1 MPAFRAAFSL
11 MQVQGN
17 QIASVCL
24 EQKQSC
30 MRTEQRSQLARKV
43 PHRLCAGLRK
53 TRRGRLCTASARRTW
68 QAGKK
73 LWQAALE
80 PTRVIA
86 EETRKAKPAAVT
98 PSCPGKKM
106 RPVLQSMVQPSR
118 TGVLTKMHRFHS
130 HSPVT
135 VVIDESANLRG
146 LPGLPAS
153 ARNHRKPGPRILS
166 EQSCLK
172 PPC

>member
-30 MRTEQRSQLARKV
+30 MRTEQRSQLAREV
-43 PHRLCAGLRK
+43 PHRLCADVRK
-53 TRRGRLCTASARRTW
+53 TRRGRLCTASARRAW

-86 EETRKAKPAAVT
+86 EETRKQNPRLSRLRARGKRCGQCCNLWFSCRAQAFSPKCIASILTLLLRWLLMNQLTCEDYQVFLRPRAMIASPALAHFR
-98 PSCPGKKM
+98 S
-106 RPVLQSMVQPSR
+106 
-118 TGVLTKMHRFHS
+118 S
-130 HSPVT
+130 H
-135 VVIDESANLRG
+135 A
-146 LPGLPAS
+146 
-153 ARNHRKPGPRILS
+153 
-166 EQSCLK
+166 
-172 PPC
+172 

>member
-30 MRTEQRSQLARKV
+30 MRTEQRSQLTRKV

-86 EETRKAKPAAVT
+86 EETRKQSPRRLRLRARGKRCGQCCNLWFSCRAQAFSPKCIASILTLLLRWLLMNQLTCEDYQVFLRPRAIIASPALAHFR
-98 PSCPGKKM
+98 S
-106 RPVLQSMVQPSR
+106 
-118 TGVLTKMHRFHS
+118 S
-130 HSPVT
+130 H
-135 VVIDESANLRG
+135 A
-146 LPGLPAS
+146 
-153 ARNHRKPGPRILS
+153 
-166 EQSCLK
+166 
-172 PPC
+172 